1 MSSST
6 DARAHTESGTEVP
19 GRWPALAVC
28 LVAGFMTLLDV
39 SAVDV
44 ALPSMRAQLHATSGD
59 LQWVLSGYALAFGLV
74 LVAAGRLG
82 DAWGRR
88 GMFIAGLAGFT
99 LASAA
104 AGLSTN
110 PSFLLTAR
118 LAQGVAAGV
127 LNPQIIG
134 LIQQMFRG
142 RERGKA
148 FGMLGASIGL
158 STAIGP
164 LAGGL
169 LIAAGAHDGW
179 RLIFFINVPIGIA
192 ALACAPAL
200 LPRST
205 ASSRVVPRSG
215 PLSGPHSG
223 SRSGNAGRP
232 RIRSLLANLDPIGVL
247 LLAAAILLILLPL
260 IEQQQWHGWARWTMY
275 AGGAV
280 LLVCF
285 AAWEHRYARNREP
298 LVDLELFRLRSY
310 ALGSLVALIYFA
322 GFTAIFFVFTVYLQ
336 NGLGYSALLAG
347 AAITPF
353 AVGAAFAAGVGGRFT
368 TRHGHAMVA
377 SGLLMAA
384 IGLGGVLLAVHD
396 VQTRTIGWI
405 TFAPLLLTGLG
416 SGLVIAPNETLTL
429 ADIPPR
435 RTGSAAGV
443 LQTGQRLGSSL
454 GIALVSSVFYNSF
467 APFPHQAA
475 HALDAGLSI
484 ATGFVLLTLIPA
496 LADLIAHRRAG
507 RDRT

>member
-44 ALPSMRAQLHATSGD
+44 ALPSIRTQLHATSAD

-88 GMFIAGLAGFT
+88 GMFIAGLVGFT

-104 AGLSTN
+104 AGLSTS

-118 LAQGVAAGV
+118 LAQGVTAGV

-142 RERGKA
+142 QERGKA

-192 ALACAPAL
+192 VLACAPAL
-200 LPRST
+200 IPRS
-205 ASSRVVPRSG
+205 AP
-215 PLSGPHSG
+215 G
-223 SRSGNAGRP
+223 SPDSHGQAGAGR
-232 RIRSLLANLDPIGVL
+232 RGIRGLLADLDPIGVL
-247 LLAAAILLILLPL
+247 LLAASILLILLPL
-260 IEQQQWHGWARWTMY
+260 IEQQQWQGTTRWAMY
-275 AGGAV
+275 AGGVV

-285 AAWEHRYARNREP
+285 AAWERFYGRTREP

-310 ALGSLVALIYFA
+310 TLGSLVALIYFA

-336 NGLGYSALLAG
+336 TGLGYSALLAG

-353 AVGAAFAAGVGGRFT
+353 AVGAAFAAGAGGAFT
-368 TRHGHAMVA
+368 ARHGHAMVA
-377 SGLLMAA
+377 GGLVMAA

-405 TFAPLLLTGLG
+405 TIAPLLLTGLG
-416 SGLVIAPNETLTL
+416 SGLVIAPNEALTL
-429 ADIPPR
+429 ADVPR
-435 RTGSAAGV
+435 RRAGSAAGV
-443 LQTGQRLGSSL
+443 LQTGQRVGSSL
-454 GIALVSSVFYNSF
+454 GIALVSSVFYHDF
-467 APFPHQAA
+467 APNPRQAA
-475 HALDAGLSI
+475 HALGMGLAI
-484 ATGFVLLTLIPA
+484 ATGFVVLTLIPA
-496 LADLIAHRRAG
+496 LADLRGWHRHRAANERG
-507 RDRT
+507 

>member
-6 DARAHTESGTEVP
+6 DARAHTESGIEVP

-44 ALPSMRAQLHATSGD
+44 ALPSLRAQLHATSGD

-127 LNPQIIG
+127 LNPQIMG

-179 RLIFFINVPIGIA
+179 RLIFFINVPIGVA

-205 ASSRVVPRSG
+205 AGPRNG
-215 PLSGPHSG
+215 HRPGD
-223 SRSGNAGRP
+223 AGERG
-232 RIRSLLANLDPIGVL
+232 IRSLLANLDPIGVI

-260 IEQQQWHGWARWTMY
+260 IEQQRWHGGARWAMF
-275 AGGAV
+275 AGGGV
-280 LLVCF
+280 LLACF
-285 AAWEHRYARNREP
+285 AAWEHRHARKREP

-377 SGLLMAA
+377 AGLIMAA

-396 VQTRTIGWI
+396 VQTRSIGWI

-416 SGLVIAPNETLTL
+416 SGLVIAPNEALTL
-429 ADIPPR
+429 ADVPPR

-454 GIALVSSVFYNSF
+454 GIALVSSVFYNDF
-467 APFPHQAA
+467 APTPHQAA
-475 HALDAGLSI
+475 HALDAALAI

-496 LADLIAHRRAG
+496 LADLIAHRSHRRADH
-507 RDRT
+507 DRA

>member
-1 MSSST
+1 MSSAT

-44 ALPSMRAQLHATSGD
+44 ALPSIRTQLHATSGD

-88 GMFIAGLAGFT
+88 GVFIAGVAGFT

-118 LAQGVAAGV
+118 LAQGVTAGV

-142 RERGKA
+142 QERGKA

-158 STAIGP
+158 STAVGP

-169 LIAAGAHDGW
+169 LIATGAHDGW

-200 LPRST
+200 IPRNAAGS
-205 ASSRVVPRSG
+205 PDGQGRSAPARRG
-215 PLSGPHSG
+215 
-223 SRSGNAGRP
+223 
-232 RIRSLLANLDPIGVL
+232 IRSLLADLDPIGVL
-247 LLAAAILLILLPL
+247 LLAAALVLILLPL
-260 IEQQQWHGWARWTMY
+260 IEQQQWQGTTRWAMY
-275 AGGAV
+275 AAGVV

-285 AAWEHRYARNREP
+285 AAWERLYGRTREP
-298 LVDLELFRLRSY
+298 LVDLALFRLRSY
-310 ALGSLVALIYFA
+310 TLGSLIALIYFA

-336 NGLGYSALLAG
+336 TGLGYSALLAG
-347 AAITPF
+347 ACATPF
-353 AVGAAFAAGVGGRFT
+353 AVGAAVAAGAGGSFT
-368 TRHGHAMVA
+368 ARHGRAMVVI
-377 SGLLMAA
+377 GLVMAA

-405 TFAPLLLTGLG
+405 TIAPMLLTGLG
-416 SGLVIAPNETLTL
+416 SGLVIAPNEALTL
-429 ADIPPR
+429 SNVPR
-435 RTGSAAGV
+435 RRAGSAAGV
-443 LQTGQRLGSSL
+443 LQTGQRVGSSL
-454 GIALVSSVFYNSF
+454 GIALVSTVFYRDF
-467 APFPHQAA
+467 APNPHQAA
-475 HALDAGLSI
+475 HALGVGLAI
-484 ATGFVLLTLIPA
+484 TLGFVVLTLIPA
-496 LADLIAHRRAG
+496 IADLVGQRRHRAANES
-507 RDRT
+507 